1 MLAAAVASASAAAA
15 AAAALNG
22 FPLSN
27 AKISEKRKLIEEIAL
42 ADVKK
47 VRQRQKTFFS
57 VCQLLPFYLIVN

>member
-1 MLAAAVASASAAAA
+1 MLAAAA
-15 AAAALNG
+15 AAAALNA

-47 VRQRQKTFFS
+47 VRQGHH
-57 VCQLLPFYLIVN
+57 L

>member
-47 VRQRQKTFFS
+47 VRRRQKTFLS
-57 VCQLLPFYLIVN
+57 VCHLFSFQLIVN